1 MKHTTIAIK
10 KDLKEKI
17 MEFGNKG
24 DTFND
29 IILRMYKSAVDRQL
43 NDFLFNEKGFVPI
56 EQAMAEVKKKWPKS
70 K

>member
-1 MKHTTIAIK
+1 MEHTTIAII